1 MLVNLF
7 FSKRIISILYN
18 FNKCYVAS
26 AKYVKKRFEVVY
38 FHQSITYRLM
48 GRNLHWNVTTVQW
61 FCNGHDKCSKF
72 LRIILQTRTESL
84 KSCNVSVV
92 WWSVKLVLKTETQKS
107 LFCVRLWSLFTIWK
121 LFRTGTDRC
130 NGVLMSLLLSVAETM
145 KQWCSLDKISDI
157 LIM

>member
-1 MLVNLF
+1 M
-7 FSKRIISILYN
+7 
-18 FNKCYVAS
+18 YVAS
-26 AKYVKKRFEVVY
+26 AKYLKKRFEVVY

-72 LRIILQTRTESL
+72 LRIILQTRNESL
-84 KSCNVSVV
+84 KLCIVSVV
-92 WWSVKLVLKTETQKS
+92 WWSVKLVLKTEKQKS
-107 LFCVRLWSLFTIWK
+107 LFCVRLWSLFTMWK
-121 LFRTGTDRC
+121 LFRAGTDRC

-157 LIM
+157 FIM